1 MHSCFY
7 ESASLSEN
15 PRCVRHEVTI
25 DLLYFWDVYD
35 VNLRAEIRQK
45 CCLFMQ
51 NKYLNYLYNL
61 IVLRKNN
68 RHRWD
73 ILNQW
78 ESMGFPEMCLFSC
91 LELSYGTSIQEDSI
105 QFMNSQ
111 MLLS

>member
-1 MHSCFY
+1 MTSIWEQKFGRSAAYSCRTNI
-7 ESASLSEN
+7 L
-15 PRCVRHEVTI
+15 I
-25 DLLYFWDVYD
+25 
-35 VNLRAEIRQK
+35 
-45 CCLFMQ
+45 
-51 NKYLNYLYNL
+51 NYLYNL

-105 QFMNSQ
+105 QFLNSQ